1 VISYVPLGLQILV
14 AVGLAAALLG
24 LSYLLGHKERSRT
37 DLSPYEC
44 GVPPLEPAG
53 KRYTIRFYMVAMLFI
68 LFDIEAAFLYP
79 WAAVFRDM
87 ARQGLGMLGFGEMAL
102 FIGVLVVGLV
112 YCWRRGALDWE

>member
-1 VISYVPLGLQILV
+1 MLHV
-14 AVGLAAALLG
+14 A
-24 LSYLLGHKERSRT
+24 
-37 DLSPYEC
+37 
-44 GVPPLEPAG
+44 EPRRGGEA
-53 KRYTIRFYMVAMLFI
+53 RIVDRASL
-68 LFDIEAAFLYP
+68 DIEAAFLYP